1 MNISSKSS
9 LGEIQLKAVTHCNF
23 QTEMILVLNCC
34 WFCFLPGRLQ
44 EQRAAMKA
52 YEMNEIGMCEGKLR
66 KN

>member
-1 MNISSKSS
+1 MWSMTNS
-9 LGEIQLKAVTHCNF
+9 LSLE
-23 QTEMILVLNCC
+23 LVLSEVCF
-34 WFCFLPGRLQ
+34 WFCFVPGRLQ